1 MSTENGNPTRA
12 TASTRDQYGEL
23 QKYLAPGAPLPRGR
37 GLGLETYEDIADFYS
52 GILDITA
59 AGGVVLKVFEREDL
73 TIDVIYL
80 CAVAARNL
88 SVLEAGH
95 DAT

>member
-1 MSTENGNPTRA
+1 MITENGNPTRA

-23 QKYLAPGAPLPRGR
+23 QKNLAAGAPLPRNR
-37 GLGLETYEDIADFYS
+37 GLGLESYEDLADFYS
-52 GILDITA
+52 GVLDITA
-59 AGGVVLKVFEREDL
+59 AGGVVLKV
-73 TIDVIYL
+73 VIYL